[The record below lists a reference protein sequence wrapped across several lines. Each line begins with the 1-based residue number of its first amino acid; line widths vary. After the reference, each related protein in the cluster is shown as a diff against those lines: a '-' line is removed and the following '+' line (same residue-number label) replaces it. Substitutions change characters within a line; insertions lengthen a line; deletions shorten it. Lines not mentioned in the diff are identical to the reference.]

1 MSVEQERGRAGR
13 KPASGPL
20 GTALILL
27 RIRRLGVRVPL
38 SAGARSVVRIVQGAV
53 RAMRLASWFLAVW
66 PQAFEHAS
74 QEWLAACQASC
85 PVGVSL
91 GCEPVESLFASCAVS
106 RAVT

>member
-1 MSVEQERGRAGR
+1 
-13 KPASGPL
+13 
-20 GTALILL
+20 
-27 RIRRLGVRVPL
+27 
-38 SAGARSVVRIVQGAV
+38 
-53 RAMRLASWFLAVW
+53 MRLIAWFLAVW

-74 QEWLAACQASC
+74 QEWLAARQASC